1 MSNLS
6 QMFQKT
12 GMMPLFA
19 TAHEIMDGT
28 NIATMKSRDEF
39 MGMKLDEASQRRR
52 RKGEPFHGDS
62 DIGVFGG
69 LKDAIDKTG
78 FDWSPDNAVMI
89 DRNSDNSLE
98 IGDGYHRMAV
108 MAATRP
114 EEFIPL
120 KTRTNPWESIRLS
133 KAKWNESE

>member
-6 QMFQKT
+6 QMFNKT

-19 TAHEIMDGT
+19 TAQEIMDGT
-28 NIATMKSRDEF
+28 NIATMRGRDEY
-39 MGMKLDEASQRRR
+39 MAMKLDEASQRPR
-52 RKGEPFHGDS
+52 RKGEPFHKDP

-69 LKDAIDKTG
+69 LKAAIDKKG
-78 FDWSPDNAVMI
+78 FEWSPKNAVMI

-98 IGDGYHRMAV
+98 IGDGYHRIAV

-120 KTRTNPWESIRLS
+120 NTRSNPWESQRAYRAAQ
-133 KAKWNESE
+133 K